1 MKKSLFPL
9 LLGSIFL
16 AACQPL
22 GPQQPLTQE
31 AMNSKDQSSFSCS
44 APDYYETIKLD
55 KQVSF
60 TWDEAQE
67 AYVAEVPELCVKFI
81 ARAYYLP

>member
-1 MKKSLFPL
+1 MKKSLFLL

-31 AMNSKDQSSFSCS
+31 AMKTKDQPSFSCS

-67 AYVAEVPELCVKFI
+67 AYVAAVPELCVKFI

>member
-1 MKKSLFPL
+1 MKKSLFLL
-9 LLGSIFL
+9 LLGSSFL

-22 GPQQPLTQE
+22 APQQPLTQE
-31 AMNSKDQSSFSCS
+31 VMNSQDQSSFSCS
-44 APDYYETIKLD
+44 TPDYYETIKLD